1 MTVCSVLTG
10 KVSTRSDLASL
21 RRVSKHWRDVT
32 SPIFLECLSVEV
44 DEGWMMHRDE
54 ERPYQ
59 LPEKMSFGFLQV
71 VRHFKLFAVF
81 HSHLDGRC
89 LHNIHYPNYPTE
101 DQDNE
106 DSHCVRVL
114 GDELRPLLTRLKP
127 NALRSFWCVDRLAVA
142 HAMLTATSWDLGSC
156 IPEDILGTSGY
167 LQREQ
172 THLESLSL
180 NTGAPTDT
188 NGYSYPPDLPLENQ
202 PPPLELDA
210 FRHLRRL
217 SWTGILLAPELESLQ
232 VFLAANKE
240 ILEMLELDFVDWS
253 LVNRACEV
261 ELADDDPLAFTKHIL
276 PLSENPSTNAFPAL
290 TTLLL
295 SVVCLPTNPDATV
308 SAFDFSQLRSL
319 RLHRCLNTHLLLRAI
334 LQGALSLKLESF
346 DCVMDDFAEKFERGG
361 SILNAFLRSFSSL
374 RQLYLMIAPLGEIT
388 TEQYFES
395 IAYHAASLK
404 RLVYHEVTPE
414 TDISSGR
421 DKFLAFETPNLSC
434 GSTGAMTRLMQNA
447 SLESLG
453 CCDSLAQLRRTLES
467 DMSTRHLKF
476 LHIRRSKH
484 NVDLSLRNHIVLWT
498 VKGEFESV
506 GMDTSEDPMLKYE
519 LFDFARWAFGPRGI
533 STLQFLA
540 FGDFSY
546 DGRHK
551 DRCLLF
557 YRQRIGSI
565 NGFRLASRDNV
576 IEFSGIDK
584 PFDFLSTCPTE
595 RLYPR

>member
-1 MTVCSVLTG
+1 
-10 KVSTRSDLASL
+10 
-21 RRVSKHWRDVT
+21 
-32 SPIFLECLSVEV
+32 
-44 DEGWMMHRDE
+44 
-54 ERPYQ
+54 
-59 LPEKMSFGFLQV
+59 
-71 VRHFKLFAVF
+71 
-81 HSHLDGRC
+81 
-89 LHNIHYPNYPTE
+89 
-101 DQDNE
+101 
-106 DSHCVRVL
+106 
-114 GDELRPLLTRLKP
+114 
-127 NALRSFWCVDRLAVA
+127 
-142 HAMLTATSWDLGSC
+142 MLTASSWDLGSC
-156 IPEDILGTSGY
+156 VPEDILGTSGY

-172 THLESLSL
+172 TDLESLSL

-188 NGYSYPPDLPLENQ
+188 PIFNDDLVASIRRPA
-202 PPPLELDA
+202 PLELEA
-210 FRHLRRL
+210 FRHLRKL
-217 SWTGILLAPELESLQ
+217 SWTGILLAPELESLR
-232 VFLAANKE
+232 VFLAANKKT
-240 ILEMLELDFVDWS
+240 LEKLELDFIDWS
-253 LVNRACEV
+253 IVNRACETK
-261 ELADDDPLAFTKHIL
+261 LPDDDPHVFSKHIL
-276 PLSENPSTNAFPAL
+276 PLSENPSINAFPAL
-290 TTLLL
+290 TVLLL
-295 SVVCLPTNPDATV
+295 SAVCLPTNPAATI
-308 SAFDFSQLRSL
+308 SAFDFTQLRSL

-346 DCVMDDFAEKFERGG
+346 DCVMDDLAEKFEWGG

-388 TEQYFES
+388 AEQYFES
-395 IAYHAASLK
+395 ITYHTASLK

-414 TDISSGR
+414 TDISLGK
-421 DKFLAFETPNLSC
+421 DKFLTFETPNLSC

-453 CCDSLAQLRRTLES
+453 CCDSLTQLRRTLES
-467 DMSTRHLKF
+467 DMSTQHLKF

-519 LFDFARWAFGPRGI
+519 LFEFARWAFGPRGI
-533 STLQFLA
+533 SALRFLA

-584 PFDFLSTCPTE
+584 PFDFLSTCPIE